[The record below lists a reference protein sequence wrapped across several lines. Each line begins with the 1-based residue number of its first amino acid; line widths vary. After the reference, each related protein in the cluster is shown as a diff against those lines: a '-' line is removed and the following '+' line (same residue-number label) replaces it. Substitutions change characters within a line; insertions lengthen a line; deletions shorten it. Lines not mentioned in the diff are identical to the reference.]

1 MAAQS
6 LEEVLNHPAVWRG
19 SECARVAVASVP
31 TGFAE
36 LDAVLPGG
44 GWPAGALTEIYSER
58 PGTGELQLVM
68 PAAARLTQS
77 GRWLA
82 LIAPPHIPYAPALA
96 SHGVRLSRVM
106 LVQTAAVEESLWAC
120 EQALRSR
127 SCGAAL
133 VWLDRAP
140 ERSLRRLQLA
150 VEGNDALALLFR
162 PGRAIPASPAALRLH
177 VSKSQSRTL
186 VRVLKRRGS
195 GVPTPIALDLHG
207 AITGRDKIKNR
218 LAADERRWAPIK
230 ASSFNAKNAKDTKEE
245 RAALDP
251 ESRIPDPAS

>member
-1 MAAQS
+1 MAAQP

-19 SECARVAVASVP
+19 AECARVAVASVP

-44 GWPAGALTEIYSER
+44 GWPAGALTEIHCER
-58 PGTGELQLVM
+58 PGAGELQLAM

-82 LIAPPHIPYAPALA
+82 LIAPPYIPYAPALV

-106 LVQTAAVEESLWAC
+106 LVRTAATEESLWAC
-120 EQALRSR
+120 GQALRSQD
-127 SCGAAL
+127 CGAVLA
-133 VWLDRAP
+133 WLERAP
-140 ERSLRRLQLA
+140 EHLFRRLQLA
-150 VEGNDALALLFR
+150 VENSDALALLFR
-162 PGRAIPASPAALRLH
+162 PGRALPASPAALRLH

-195 GVPTPIALDLHG
+195 SVPAPIALDLHG
-207 AITGRDKIKNR
+207 RLAGRNS
-218 LAADERRWAPIK
+218 AADERRWTPIK
-230 ASSFNAKNAKDTKEE
+230 ASSSNINNAQKETL
-245 RAALDP
+245 RT
-251 ESRIPDPAS
+251 ES